1 MDILM
6 EIYRCKHNR
15 HGVTLMNLPIRE
27 ERKEMTLGEALEIIN
42 RMFWE
47 RHGTWVK
54 VERLD
59 DDSVAIGYE
68 RYIGNAS
75 LSWGDHQDYNGFY
88 YLFSPESSDKV
99 EQFFQL
105 SFAVSAY
112 TIAFPDLRSAT
123 FTSQLEAAQATL
135 A

>member
-47 RHGTWVK
+47 RHGTWVE

-59 DDSVAIGYE
+59 DD
-68 RYIGNAS
+68 
-75 LSWGDHQDYNGFY
+75 
-88 YLFSPESSDKV
+88 
-99 EQFFQL
+99 
-105 SFAVSAY
+105 
-112 TIAFPDLRSAT
+112 
-123 FTSQLEAAQATL
+123 
-135 A
+135 